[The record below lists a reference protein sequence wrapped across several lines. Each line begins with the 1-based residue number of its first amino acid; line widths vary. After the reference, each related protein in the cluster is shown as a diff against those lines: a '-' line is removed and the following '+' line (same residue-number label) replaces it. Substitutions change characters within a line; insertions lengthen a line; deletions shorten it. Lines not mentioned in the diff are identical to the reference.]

1 MAKRTLVTSALPYA
15 NGPIHLGHLAGAYLP
30 ADFFVRYRRLR
41 NDDIIFICGSDEH
54 GVPITIA
61 AEKEGISPQD
71 IVDRYHELNKKAFSD
86 FGISFDYF
94 GRTSSQVHHKTS
106 QDFFLNLY
114 EKGIFKKKTEKQF
127 YDETA
132 DMFLPDRYVKG
143 TCPVCSYPEAYGD
156 QCENCGSS
164 LSPTDLIDPV
174 SAISGAK
181 PILKETEHWFIPL
194 GDLQPGI
201 EAWLDT
207 RKNWKPNVMGQCKSW
222 LNNGLSDRAVTRDL
236 KWGVKVPLPDAEG
249 KVLYVW
255 FDAPIGYISATK
267 EWAGR
272 KNNPGLWELYWK
284 DEGTEL
290 IHFIGKDNIVFHC
303 IMFPAML
310 KEHGEFVL
318 PENVP
323 ANEFLNLE
331 GKKLSTSRGWAV
343 WLHEYLE
350 DFEPDLLRYALG
362 STLPETKDSDFSW
375 KDFQTR
381 VNSELA
387 DILGNF
393 LFRTLSFC
401 GRYFDCKVPPLIDP
415 SEQDQS
421 TLAAIATHRDAIA
434 DYYERF
440 RFRDALS
447 ETMNLARLGNRYLTE
462 TEPWHTR
469 KTDPKACANT
479 IHVCLQLAASLS
491 ILFDPILPNRMK
503 ELRGYLH
510 MPDSI
515 SWGVNG
521 EMLEAGHEIET
532 GNILFKKIEDDA
544 IDAQLEKL
552 HQRVAASQSDEK
564 PSLPAIKET
573 INYDTFSKLDLR
585 TAEILAA
592 EKLPKSNKLLKLS
605 VDIGIEKRTIL
616 AGIARY
622 YEPDALVGKKI
633 VVVANL
639 KPRKMMGY
647 ESQGMVL
654 MAEDSDEELHFL
666 RTDAENGSPIS

>member
-41 NDDIIFICGSDEH
+41 KDDIVYICGSDEH

-61 AEKEGISPQD
+61 AEKEGVSPQD
-71 IVDRYHELNKKAFSD
+71 IVDRYHELNKKTFHD

-94 GRTSSQVHHKTS
+94 GRTSSPVHHKTS

-114 EKGIFKKKTEKQF
+114 EKGIFKKKTEEQF
-127 YDETA
+127 YDEKA

-164 LSPTDLIDPV
+164 LSPTELKNPV
-174 SAISGAK
+174 SMISGSK
-181 PILKETEHWFIPL
+181 PIRKETEHWYIPL

-207 RKNWKPNVMGQCKSW
+207 RQNWKANVMGQCKSW

-236 KWGVKVPLPDAEG
+236 KWGVKVPLPEAEG

-255 FDAPIGYISATK
+255 FDAPIGYISASK
-267 EWAGR
+267 EWAEL

-284 DEGTEL
+284 NKDTEL

-310 KEHGEFVL
+310 KEHGDFVL

-350 DFEPDLLRYALG
+350 DFEPDLLRYVLG
-362 STLPETKDSDFSW
+362 STLPEAKDSDFSW

-393 LFRTLSFC
+393 LFRTLSFS
-401 GRYFDCKVPPLIDP
+401 GRYFDSKVPPLTDP
-415 SEQDQS
+415 SDQDKA
-421 TLAAIATHRDAIA
+421 TLAAITTHRDAIS

-440 RFRDALS
+440 RFRDAIS
-447 ETMNLARLGNRYLTE
+447 ETMNLARLGNRYFTE

-469 KTDPKACANT
+469 KSDPKACGNT
-479 IHVCLQLAASLS
+479 VHVCLQIASALS
-491 ILFDPILPNRMK
+491 VLFDPILPNRME

-510 MPDSI
+510 MDDEI
-515 SWGVNG
+515 NWDVNG
-521 EMLEAGHEIET
+521 EMLKQGHEIET
-532 GNILFKKIEDDA
+532 GNILFQKIEDEA
-544 IDAQLEKL
+544 IDAQLTKL
-552 HQRVAASQSDEK
+552 QERVTAKTDAK
-564 PSLPAIKET
+564 PELPAIKET
-573 INYDTFSKLDLR
+573 INFDTFSKLDLR
-585 TAEILAA
+585 TGEILDA
-592 EKLPKSNKLLKLS
+592 EKIPKSNKLLKLS

-616 AGIARY
+616 AGIARH
-622 YEPDALVGKKI
+622 YEPNTLVGKKI

-654 MAEDSDEELHFL
+654 MAEDSDEKLHFL
-666 RTDAENGSPIS
+666 QTDAENGSPVS